1 MNTFAFLDDFCLQQ
15 RHQMK
20 RRFFTP
26 HVIEGSGYNDPRF
39 RPGYSTIAYV
49 PEQDRYLMWTNFNTV
64 FTVIGKTS
72 EHCVMAMAESEDGIH
87 YTPVTG
93 GLKGFGDID
102 NVVYAGKG
110 NSIHGATV
118 LYAPQEQNPSRRF
131 KCAAALD
138 EPGEIMAYAPCTIAF
153 SPDGKNWSLEENKCV
168 WSHFWS
174 DSYNCLIYNPILQC
188 YQVFCRA
195 TGTDRRIC
203 TVTSKDLLHWSEP
216 RLILHP
222 DTLDGPGVEFYAM
235 PVCFHNGIFYG
246 YLWIFDTDDEDP
258 VAYKMAG
265 RMRTEL
271 AYSYDGLAWN
281 RTHQPALAMKDYDS
295 DGYGVFQSV
304 AYNMILNKEQDRW
317 LTVLTQYTGSHAS
330 GMYKNKDD
338 NHLPPAFKV
347 GDVASSV
354 QRIAEMKPGRF
365 CGLEAIGHSAR
376 LHTKNMLMKKEGT
389 FPTINVACPYGEMR
403 VRLLNTQNKPLE
415 GFDFADCIPFRGD
428 EIAYKPLW
436 KNRRIEETAG
446 RFFNMEIELQEG
458 CIFGISGDF
467 MPFHSALP
475 QYSYGDVRS
484 AALDVWGTMEKAPD
498 YDALEM
504 R

>member
-26 HVIEGSGYNDPRF
+26 HVIEGSGCKATKF
-39 RPGYSTIAYV
+39 RPAYTSFAYV
-49 PEQDRYLMWTNFNTV
+49 PEQERYLMWTNFNTQ

-72 EHCVMAMAESEDGIH
+72 EHCLLSMSESTDGIH
-87 YTPVTG
+87 FSPITD

-118 LYAPQEQNPSRRF
+118 LYDPYDSDPSRRF
-131 KCAAALD
+131 KCAASLD
-138 EPGEIMAYAPCTIAF
+138 EPGEIMAYAPSTIAF
-153 SPDGKNWSLEENKCV
+153 SPDGKRWTLEGEKHV

-174 DSYNCLIYNPILQC
+174 DSYNGLIYNPVLKC

-203 TVTSKDLLHWSEP
+203 TVLSKDLIHWSEP

-235 PVCFHNGIFYG
+235 PVSYHNGIFYG
-246 YLWIFDTDDEDP
+246 FLWIFDTDDEDP
-258 VAYKMAG
+258 VTYKMAG
-265 RMRTEL
+265 RTRTEL
-271 AYSYDGLAWN
+271 VYSYDGLAWN
-281 RTHQPALAMKDYDS
+281 RTRQPVLSMRDYDS
-295 DGYGVFQSV
+295 DVYGVFQSS
-304 AYNMILNKEQDRW
+304 AYNMILNKEKDRW
-317 LTVLTQYTGSHAS
+317 LTVLMESKGGHAS
-330 GMYKNKDD
+330 GMIKPKDD
-338 NHLPPAFKV
+338 NHLPPASKV
-347 GDVASSV
+347 GAVDSCAL
-354 QRIAEMKPGRF
+354 RIAEMKPGRF
-365 CGLEAIGHSAR
+365 CGLEAIGISAR
-376 LHTKNMLMKKEGT
+376 LHTKNMLMKREGA
-389 FPTINVACPYGEMR
+389 FPTINVACPHGEMR
-403 VRLLNTQNKPLE
+403 VRLLNTGNAPIE
-415 GFDFADCIPFRGD
+415 GFDFSDCIPFRGN
-428 EIAYKPLW
+428 EIAWKPLW
-436 KNRRIEETAG
+436 RNRRIEETAG
-446 RFFNMEIELQEG
+446 KFFNMEIELNEG

-484 AALDVWGTMEKAPD
+484 AALDVWGTLEKAPD
-498 YDALEM
+498 YGALEL

>member
-26 HVIEGSGYNDPRF
+26 HVIEDSGCKATKF
-39 RPGYSTIAYV
+39 RPAYTSFAYV
-49 PEQDRYLMWTNFNTV
+49 PEQERYLMWTNFNTQ

-72 EHCVMAMAESEDGIH
+72 EHCLLSMSESTDGIH
-87 YTPVTG
+87 FSPITD

-118 LYAPQEQNPSRRF
+118 LYDPDDTDPSRRF
-131 KCAAALD
+131 KCAASLD
-138 EPGEIMAYAPCTIAF
+138 EPGEIMAYAPSTIAF
-153 SPDGKNWSLEENKCV
+153 SPDGKRWTLEGEKHV

-174 DSYNCLIYNPILQC
+174 DSYNGLIYNPVLKC

-203 TVTSKDLLHWSEP
+203 TVLSKDLIHWTEP

-235 PVCFHNGIFYG
+235 PVSYHNGIFYG
-246 YLWIFDTDDEDP
+246 FLWIFDTDDEDP
-258 VAYKMAG
+258 ITYKMAG

-271 AYSYDGLAWN
+271 AYSYDGLTWN
-281 RTHQPALAMKDYDS
+281 RTRQPAVAMKDYDS
-295 DGYGVFQSV
+295 DGYGVFQST
-304 AYNMILNKEQDRW
+304 AYNMILNREKDRW
-317 LTVLTQYTGSHAS
+317 LTVLMQWKGGHAS
-330 GMYKNKDD
+330 GMIKPKDN
-338 NHLPPAFKV
+338 NHLPPASNV
-347 GDVASSV
+347 GAVDSCAL
-354 QRIAEMKPGRF
+354 RIAEMKPGRF
-365 CGLEAIGHSAR
+365 CGLEAIGISAR
-376 LHTKNMLMKKEGT
+376 LHTKNMLMKREGA
-389 FPTINVACPYGEMR
+389 FPTINVACPHGEMR
-403 VRLLNTQNKPLE
+403 VRLLNTGNVPIE
-415 GFDFADCIPFRGD
+415 GFDFSDCIPFRGN
-428 EIAYKPLW
+428 ETAWKPLW

-446 RFFNMEIELQEG
+446 KFFNMEIELNEG

-484 AALDVWGTMEKAPD
+484 AAMDVWGTLEKAPD
-498 YDALEM
+498 YGALELY
-504 R
+504 

>member
-26 HVIEGSGYNDPRF
+26 RIIDGSGYNDKRF
-39 RPGYSTIAYV
+39 KLAYTTFAYV
-49 PEQDRYLMWTNFNTV
+49 PDQERYLMWTNFNTQ
-64 FTVIGKTS
+64 FAVIGKTS
-72 EHCVMAMAESEDGIH
+72 EHCLLAMAESKDGIH
-87 YTPVTG
+87 FEPIKD
-93 GLKGFGDID
+93 GLKGFGDLD

-118 LYAPQEQNPSRRF
+118 LYDPNEPEPSRRF

-153 SPDGKNWSLEENKCV
+153 SPDGKKWSLDGNKYM

-174 DSYNCLIYNPILQC
+174 DSYNGLIYNPVLKS
-188 YQVFCRA
+188 YQIFCRA

-203 TVTSKDLLHWSEP
+203 TVFSRDLIHWSEP
-216 RLILHP
+216 RLVLHP

-235 PVCFHNGIFYG
+235 PVSYHNGIFYG
-246 YLWIFDTDDEDP
+246 FLWIFDTDDEDP

-271 AYSYDGLAWN
+271 AYSYDGLTWN
-281 RTHQPALAMKDYDS
+281 RTRQPVLSTKDYDS
-295 DGYGVFQSV
+295 DGYGVFQNT

-317 LTVLTQYTGSHAS
+317 LTVVMQWKGGHAS
-330 GMYKNKDD
+330 GMYRQKDA
-338 NHLPPAFKV
+338 NHLPPAFNV
-347 GDVASSV
+347 GAADSCV
-354 QRIAEMKPGRF
+354 QRIAEIKPGRF
-365 CGLEAIGHSAR
+365 CGLESIGLSAR
-376 LHTKNMLMKKEGT
+376 LHTKNMLMKREGA
-389 FPTINVACPYGEMR
+389 FPTINVACPNGEMR
-403 VRLLNTQNKPLE
+403 VRLLDTQNRPIK
-415 GFDFADCIPFRGD
+415 GFDFSDCIPFRGN
-428 EIAYKPLW
+428 ETAWKPLW

-446 RFFNMEIELQEG
+446 RLFNMEIELQEG

-484 AALDVWGTMEKAPD
+484 AAQDVWGTLEKAPD